1 MEKLFVMTKN
11 VQIYSRQDIEQR
23 FRKRAGETKLGER
36 IQLLDTT
43 INLQE
48 ALARCSAK
56 FVLLGIPEDIGIR
69 ANFGRGGAWSAWEP
83 ALTNILNVQATASLT
98 GEDLAVLGQ
107 IITAD
112 LMQQCDLLDL
122 KTKEGIDQARLLTA
136 ELDQRVVQTV
146 EAIVLAGKTP
156 VIIGGGHN
164 NAYGNIAGT
173 TSALRKM
180 GKAQNI
186 SIINCDAHSDFR
198 EPEGRHSGNGF
209 RYAWQEGLLNK
220 YAIVGLH
227 ENYNAQNIRNELQ
240 KHPDRI
246 QVSSFDAYI
255 FEHAQSWQEMIA
267 QAVAFTQNEFTG
279 IELDLDCIENIP
291 SSARTPSGISAN
303 EARQYVVWATQHARV
318 AYLHLCE
325 AAPVLAHRNAD
336 FKIGKLMAYL
346 VCDFLRYANVN
357 S

>member
-1 MEKLFVMTKN
+1 MEKLCAMDNV
-11 VQIYSRQDIEQR
+11 VQIYSRQEIDQR
-23 FRKRAGETKLGER
+23 FRKRSGETKLGECVK
-36 IQLLDTT
+36 LLDTST
-43 INLQE
+43 NLQE
-48 ALARCSAK
+48 ALTNCLSK

-69 ANFGRGGAWSAWEP
+69 ANYGRGGAWSAWEP
-83 ALTNILNVQATASLT
+83 ALTNILNLQATTSLN
-98 GEDLAVLGQ
+98 GENLAVLGQ
-107 IITAD
+107 IQTAD

-122 KTKEGIDQARLLTA
+122 KTKAGIDQARLLTA
-136 ELDQRVVQTV
+136 ELDARVSQTI
-146 EAIVLAGKTP
+146 EAIVLAGKVP
-156 VIIGGGHN
+156 IVIGGGHN

-173 TSALRKM
+173 AKALRQM
-180 GKAQNI
+180 GKANAI
-186 SIINCDAHSDFR
+186 NVINCDAHSDFR
-198 EPEGRHSGNGF
+198 ACEGRHSGNGF
-209 RYAWQEGLLNK
+209 RYAWEEGLLNK
-220 YAIVGLH
+220 YALVGLH

-246 QVSSFDAYI
+246 QSSSFDAYI
-255 FEHAQSWQEMIA
+255 FEQTQTWQDMVA

-303 EARQYVVWATQHARV
+303 EARQYVVWASQHTHV

-346 VCDFLRYANVN
+346 VSDFLRYAKN
-357 S
+357 

>member
-1 MEKLFVMTKN
+1 MTN
-11 VQIYSRQDIEQR
+11 YVQRYSRQDIDQR
-23 FRKRAGETKLGER
+23 FRKRTGETKLGER
-36 IQLLDTT
+36 IQLFDTT
-43 INLQE
+43 TNLHE
-48 ALARCSAK
+48 ALTNCPAK
-56 FVLLGIPEDIGIR
+56 FVLLGIREDIGIR

-98 GEDLAVLGQ
+98 GENLAVLGQ

-122 KTKEGIDQARLLTA
+122 KTREGIDQARLLTA
-136 ELDQRVVQTV
+136 ALDQRVAHTV
-146 EAIVLAGKTP
+146 EAIVLTGKIP

-164 NAYGNIAGT
+164 NAYGNIVGAT
-173 TSALRKM
+173 KALQQN
-180 GKAQNI
+180 GKAQTINV
-186 SIINCDAHSDFR
+186 INCDAHSDFR
-198 EPEGRHSGNGF
+198 ELEGRHSGNGF
-209 RYAWQEGLLNK
+209 RYAWQEGFLNK
-220 YAIVGLH
+220 YAVVGLH
-227 ENYNAQNIRNELQ
+227 ENYNAQAIRNQLE

-246 QVSSFDAYI
+246 QTSSFDQYI
-255 FEHAQSWQEMIA
+255 FGQQQTWHDMVA
-267 QAVAFTQNEFTG
+267 QAIAFTQNAYTG

-303 EARQYVVWATQHARV
+303 EARQFVVWTAQQTRV

-346 VCDFLRYANVN
+346 VCDFLRYANVTT
-357 S
+357 